1 MESER
6 EMKAYKNGYVA
17 GVFDLFNVGHLNLLE
32 NAKGQ
37 CSHLI
42 VGILTDEL
50 VIHFKH
56 KPPYIPF
63 EERIRIVR
71 SLRVVDEA
79 VEVDFSSIDKM
90 DAWRLYHFD
99 CLFSGDD
106 YVDNLSW
113 IADQKRLQS
122 VGSDIYFFP
131 YTKSTSSTS
140 IKTLIVKSLL

>member
-17 GVFDLFNVGHLNLLE
+17 GVFDLFHVGHLNLLE

>member
-1 MESER
+1 
-6 EMKAYKNGYVA
+6 MKAYKNGYVA
-17 GVFDLFNVGHLNLLE
+17 GVFDLFHVGHLNLLE

-90 DAWRLYHFD
+90 VAWKLYHFD

-106 YVDNLSW
+106 YVDNPSW
-113 IADQKRLQS
+113 ITDQKRLQS

>member
-17 GVFDLFNVGHLNLLE
+17 GVFDLFHVGHLNLLE

-106 YVDNLSW
+106 YVDNPSW